1 MKVLLAAINAKYI
14 HSNPAVYSLKAY
26 VAEYGEDVEIAEY
39 TINHREEAILADLYE
54 KNPDVIA
61 FSCYIWNW
69 HFVQPLLR
77 ELPKV
82 LPNADLWLGGP
93 EVSYH
98 CEKVTA
104 AFPQIRGI
112 IVGEGEVTFA
122 EILSRYKQAEE
133 TGCKAI
139 VFDDIPGLY
148 LPGSGSTGDRKLTD
162 LSEIPFFYHDMS
174 TFENRIVYYES
185 SRGCP
190 FRCSYCLSSIDKSM
204 RLRPLDTVRREL
216 AFFLEKKVPQVK
228 FIDRTFNC
236 NHAHAKAIWQFIKE
250 NDNGVTNFHFEI
262 AADLIDEEELSI
274 LRGMRPGLVQ
284 LEIGVQSTNERTIC
298 EINRVMDYNKLR
310 RVVEAIESG
319 HNIHVH
325 LDLIAGLPYEDLD
338 SFKKSFDDVYAM
350 RPNQLQLGF
359 LKVLKGAP
367 MYEKAAEYGLAYTD
381 DPPYEVL
388 RTKWLSYADV
398 LALKRIE
405 EMVELYYNS
414 NQFVHTVRYLES
426 LFERPYDLYAA
437 LAKEYEEKGYFVQT
451 PARSYRYE
459 ILLKFA
465 CGIEPES
472 EEVMRELLTFDL
484 YLREKCKSRPPF
496 ARDLAP
502 YKEELRVRE
511 ADKKDHIEVFYH
523 PVWDK
528 DPVKKSETPYYVRFS
543 YEKRDPLTQNAEV
556 TTE

>member
-82 LPNADLWLGGP
+82 LPDADLWLGGP

-204 RLRPLDTVRREL
+204 RLRPLDTVQREL

-236 NHAHAKAIWQFIKE
+236 NHAHAGAIWQFIKE

-284 LEIGVQSTNERTIC
+284 LEIGVQSTNKRTIC

-367 MYEKAAEYGLAYTD
+367 MYEKAKEYGLAYTD

-465 CGIEPES
+465 CGIAPES

-484 YLREKCKSRPPF
+484 YLREKCKSRPSF
-496 ARDLAP
+496 TRDLAP

-556 TTE
+556 TIE

>member
-82 LPNADLWLGGP
+82 LPETDLWLGGP

-104 AFPQIRGI
+104 AFPHIKGI

-122 EILSRYKQAEE
+122 EILSRYKQAELS
-133 TGCKAI
+133 GSKAER
-139 VFDDIPGLY
+139 FDDISGLY
-148 LPGSGSTGDRKLTD
+148 LPGSGLTEERKLTD
-162 LSEIPFFYHDMS
+162 LSEIPFFYQDMDA
-174 TFENRIVYYES
+174 FENRIVYYES

-216 AFFLEKKVPQVK
+216 AFFLEKRVPQVK

-236 NHAHAKAIWQFIKE
+236 NHAHAKAIWNFIKE

-262 AADLIDEEELSI
+262 AADLLDEEELTI
-274 LRGMRPGLVQ
+274 LNGMRPGFVQ
-284 LEIGVQSTNERTIC
+284 LEIGVQSTNEGTIR

-310 RVVEAIESG
+310 RVVDAIESG

-325 LDLIAGLPYEDLD
+325 LDLIAGLPYEDLT
-338 SFKKSFDDVYAM
+338 SFKKSFDDVYSM
-350 RPNQLQLGF
+350 HPNQLQLGF
-359 LKVLKGAP
+359 LKVLKGAL
-367 MYEKAAEYGLAYTD
+367 MFERVSEYGLAYTD

-398 LALKRIE
+398 LELKRVE

-414 NQFVHTVRYLES
+414 NQFVHTVRYLET
-426 LFERPYDLYAA
+426 LFDRPYDLYAA

-451 PARSYRYE
+451 PSRSYRYE
-459 ILLKFA
+459 ILLNFA
-465 CGIEPES
+465 RGIDPSTED
-472 EEVMRELLTFDL
+472 VMRELLTFDL
-484 YLREKCKSRPPF
+484 YLREKCKSRPSF
-496 ARDLAP
+496 AADLTTF
-502 YKEELRVRE
+502 KEELRARE
-511 ADKKDHIEVFYH
+511 ADKKDHIEVFFH
-523 PVWDK
+523 PVWSK
-528 DPVKKSETPYYVRFS
+528 DPSKREKTPYYVRFS
-543 YEKRDPLTQNAEV
+543 YGKRDPLTQNAEV
-556 TTE
+556 TVG

>member
-26 VAEYGEDVEIAEY
+26 VAEYGEDVEIVEY

-82 LPNADLWLGGP
+82 LPDADLWLGGP

-236 NHAHAKAIWQFIKE
+236 NHAHAKASWQFIKE

-325 LDLIAGLPYEDLD
+325 LDLIAGLPYQDLD

-367 MYEKAAEYGLAYTD
+367 MYEKAEEYGLAYTD

-484 YLREKCKSRPPF
+484 YLREKCKSRPSF

-502 YKEELRVRE
+502 YKEELRARE

-543 YEKRDPLTQNAEV
+543 YGKRDPLTQNAEV
-556 TTE
+556 TVE